1 MKMIKNKNMKNLLTF
16 VLIIGTSFYNIAQDA
31 SEKDFQAGLTLGG
44 AMSFNS
50 PQTNTIDS
58 KVGGAFIAGM
68 TMDWNFLSNIGL
80 TTGLEFEFDKF
91 TTTYNEPTF
100 FQYADK
106 DIIRHKDREDGKAYN
121 YFLLDER
128 AHNSIYLTIPVML
141 KFQTNYLGY
150 VRYFGR
156 FGIRNSFN
164 LMSRT
169 TNTGTDFD
177 ALGLPSGEN
186 ELKDMKSKGINS
198 FYKGAVGIS
207 AGAEYN
213 ITGNT
218 VLVAELGYYYGFSE
232 IFAQRSNIRSLYQ
245 LNGINNMPPS
255 EAGDYYV
262 PTLKQGQLLLKVSV
276 LF

>member
-1 MKMIKNKNMKNLLTF
+1 MKNLLTF
-16 VLIIGTSFYNIAQDA
+16 VLIIGASFYSAAQDA
-31 SEKDFQAGLTLGG
+31 SEKVFQAGLTLGG
-44 AMSFNS
+44 AMSFNN

-58 KVGGAFIAGM
+58 KVGGSFLAGM
-68 TMDWNFLSNIGL
+68 ILDWNFASNIGL
-80 TTGLEFEFDKF
+80 TTGIEFEFDKF

-177 ALGLPSGEN
+177 ALGVPSGEN

-218 VLVAELGYYYGFSE
+218 VLVAEIGYFYGFSE
-232 IFAQRSNIRSLYQ
+232 VFSQRSNIRSLYN
-245 LNGINNMPPS
+245 LDENGFMPT

-262 PTLKQGQLLLKVSV
+262 PSLKQGQLLLKVSV